1 MNIKLKELVG
11 VVALKFPDESE
22 KWHKEVAKGLCK
34 SHKAVFEEA
43 MLEVKS
49 AVEGNRHWTHIQ
61 VEDVD
66 NIVRGR
72 MTHTSAWEWAIL
84 NTREHLLK
92 VMARFGYEI
101 SMDSG
106 LIIIVWERG
115 KHHDYSEESK

>member
-1 MNIKLKELVG
+1 MNTKMKELVG
-11 VVALKFPDESE
+11 IVALQFPDESD

-34 SHKAVFEEA
+34 SHTAVFEKV
-43 MLEVKS
+43 MLEVKHS
-49 AVEGNRHWTHIQ
+49 VEQSRYWAHVQ

-66 NIVRGR
+66 NTVRSK
-72 MTHTSAWEWAIL
+72 MTHPSAWDWSIL
-84 NTREHLLK
+84 NTREHLFK

-115 KHHDYSEESK
+115 KHHDYSKES